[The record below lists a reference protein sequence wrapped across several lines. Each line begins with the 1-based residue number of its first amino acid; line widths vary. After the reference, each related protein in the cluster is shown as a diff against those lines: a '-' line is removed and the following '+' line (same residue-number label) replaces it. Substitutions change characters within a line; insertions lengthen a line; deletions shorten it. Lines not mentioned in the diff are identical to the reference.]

1 MSKIHPLTNVEKRV
15 LGFLVAKGL
24 LVAPHVTP
32 MSSLKLRISDA
43 INVGLTSE
51 PRVLEVLPAA
61 LLHFP
66 RSFLGYEEMPE
77 KLKETL
83 SCIRLGKPSGPS
95 LGGIPYSAMLR
106 WANEPLLDKRTRP
119 ERERKVT
126 KAFRLK
132 RSTLEK
138 LSLSAARA
146 QMTETAF
153 LEKLLVDLEI
163 SK

>member
-1 MSKIHPLTNVEKRV
+1 
-15 LGFLVAKGL
+15 
-24 LVAPHVTP
+24 
-32 MSSLKLRISDA
+32 
-43 INVGLTSE
+43 
-51 PRVLEVLPAA
+51 
-61 LLHFP
+61 
-66 RSFLGYEEMPE
+66 MPE